1 MSAFEFRSFPFRS
14 FSKENSMGTDGI
26 NEILMPV
33 LLNSVHS
40 RTAGNAREQT
50 GMNALAKHL
59 VSTPGVVYP

>member
-33 LLNSVHS
+33 LLHSVRS
-40 RTAGNAREQT
+40 RTTGNARERS
-50 GMNALAKHL
+50 GMNAFAKPLA
-59 VSTPGVVYP
+59 STPGAV